1 MTGKD
6 EEKGCRWKEQEHRQS
21 EETLLMV
28 EKLLVLWF
36 GCITGCSEDDG
47 RPAWGGRWVHPEA
60 LVDQDK
66 VFFVVGNG
74 ESLNLEIASNILL
87 LEKCFHRHDYS
98 FNLDHNPP
106 REAGQDSPMRKKVLG
121 SKEPHTGSF
130 KISCFCPL

>member
-1 MTGKD
+1 MRKRVAGGKNKSTD
-6 EEKGCRWKEQEHRQS
+6 GVRKPCLWSGNFWSSGLAASQDVRRMMGDQLGEAGGC
-21 EETLLMV
+21 TLR
-28 EKLLVLWF
+28 LWWTRIRCF
-36 GCITGCSEDDG
+36 I
-47 RPAWGGRWVHPEA
+47 
-60 LVDQDK
+60 
-66 VFFVVGNG
+66 VVGNG

-87 LEKCFHRHDYS
+87 LEKCFHRHDYI